1 MVETK
6 SAAFKFIRFQIPV
19 FSYNE
24 SDKKESILKLDFVP
38 TGKYCQID
46 GKFKLDLEFSGSE
59 DDDERKQVIYAKCV
73 AFFEFE
79 KDLPFSEIPIYFYK
93 NAIAIVFPYIR
104 SFVSTM
110 TLQANSGLIML
121 SLMNLSVLEAPLIKN
136 TISE

>member
-1 MVETK
+1 MVEIK
-6 SAAFKFIRFQIPV
+6 SAAFKFIRFQIPD

-24 SDKKESILKLDFVP
+24 SGKKESLLKLDFVP
-38 TGKYCQID
+38 KGKYCQAD
-46 GKFKLDLEFSGSE
+46 GIFKLDLEFSGNE
-59 DDDERKQVIYAKCV
+59 DDEEGKQIIYAKCV

-79 KDLPFSEIPIYFYK
+79 KDLPFIDIPNYFYK

-121 SLMNLSVLEAPLIKN
+121 SLMNLSSLEEPLIKN

>member
-6 SAAFKFIRFQIPV
+6 SAAFKFVRFQIPV

-24 SDKKESILKLDFVP
+24 SGKKESILKLDFVP
-38 TGKYCQID
+38 NGKYCQED
-46 GKFKLDLEFSGSE
+46 GIFKLDLEFSGTE
-59 DDDERKQVIYAKCV
+59 DDEEKKLIIYARCV

-79 KDLPFSEIPIYFYK
+79 KDLPFSEIPSYFYK

-104 SFVSTM
+104 SFISTM

-121 SLMNLSVLEAPLIKN
+121 GLMNLSSLEVPLLKN